1 MMTQFST
8 LAYFANW
15 RTRLIYFILLPV
27 TNLALL
33 LLINDQYGTGF
44 QWQIVIA
51 TVCIDATTLTLQAMA
66 QLLVTDARLGIDVE
80 LITKAP
86 ANAYYWATKVA
97 TALLA
102 GAALAAVNL
111 VGALILGAPVGV
123 VMSGIMVLPGLL
135 GAGVVVGFTGWS
147 LSWQMKN
154 PYFFPNFFASV
165 TILVAGCLVLVTKY
179 PEWLRLFAT
188 LFPFSE
194 PVTRIETGTGSL
206 WISLMITGGW
216 LLVGIVGYVIQLPQ
230 VRLARGHQY

>member
-27 TNLALL
+27 NNLALL
-33 LLINDQYGTGF
+33 FLINDQYGTGF

-102 GAALAAVNL
+102 GATLAAVNL
-111 VGALILGAPVGV
+111 VGGAYFGGTRGRGHERDHGV
-123 VMSGIMVLPGLL
+123 
-135 GAGVVVGFTGWS
+135 
-147 LSWQMKN
+147 
-154 PYFFPNFFASV
+154 
-165 TILVAGCLVLVTKY
+165 
-179 PEWLRLFAT
+179 
-188 LFPFSE
+188 
-194 PVTRIETGTGSL
+194 TGTAWCRG
-206 WISLMITGGW
+206 GGW
-216 LLVGIVGYVIQLPQ
+216 LY
-230 VRLARGHQY
+230 RLEPVVANEESVLLSQFFCFGDNFGGWVFGPRDEVSGMATSVCKPISVFRTCDTN